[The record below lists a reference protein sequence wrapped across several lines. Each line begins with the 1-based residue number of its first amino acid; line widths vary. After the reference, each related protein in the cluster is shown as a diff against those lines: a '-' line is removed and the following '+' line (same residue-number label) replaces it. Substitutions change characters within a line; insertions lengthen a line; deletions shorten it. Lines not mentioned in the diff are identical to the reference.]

1 MFFWRSWRYRIIEK
15 ETFDIA
21 KIKQYKDIIIYG
33 AGVVAREIYTCLISA
48 PYNLTIRSFM
58 VTDKTGNPKS
68 IQGIPV
74 IDIHHGEAYKESA
87 LILVAVMDRYYD
99 EIAEL
104 LDKEGFCNV
113 VSMTFESLNWCYVRG
128 KYFQEL
134 FKQSGKMYLTLQDE
148 LLISKVISDDLSDV
162 KIYRVQS
169 HVDKTTDLDMSKY
182 HWEVPIQAG
191 AALTDVKVCEI
202 QDNQGQNISDKNRE
216 YCELTALY
224 WIWKNDHSK
233 YAGLCHYRRHFLLTD
248 ELLRR
253 LAVSDIDVVLTI
265 PILNFPNVRDAYV
278 HDHIEKDWDI
288 MLEAIEKLQ
297 PEYRETAEEIQN
309 SAFYCGYNMFI
320 ARKEILNA
328 YCEWLFPI
336 LAYCENKCGEKEDAY
351 QNRYIG
357 FLAERLLTIY
367 FMHHESKYK
376 IAYANKEFCK

>member
-1 MFFWRSWRYRIIEK
+1 
-15 ETFDIA
+15 
-21 KIKQYKDIIIYG
+21 
-33 AGVVAREIYTCLISA
+33 
-48 PYNLTIRSFM
+48 M
-58 VTDKTGNPKS
+58 VTDKAGNPES
-68 IQGIPV
+68 IQGVPI
-74 IDIHHGEAYKESA
+74 IDIYHGEAYKENA
-87 LILVAVMDRYYD
+87 LILVAVMDKYYD

-104 LDKEGFCNV
+104 LKEEGFCNV

-128 KYFQEL
+128 QYFQEL
-134 FKQSGKMYLTLQDE
+134 FKQNGKMYLTLPDE
-148 LLISKVISDDLSDV
+148 LQISKVISDDVSEV

-169 HVDKTTDLDMSKY
+169 HVDKSADLDISKY
-182 HWEVPIQAG
+182 FWEVPIQAG
-191 AALTDVKVCEI
+191 AALTDVKMCEI

-248 ELLRR
+248 ELLKR
-253 LAVSDIDVVLTI
+253 LASSDIDVVLTI
-265 PILNFPNVRDAYV
+265 PILNFPSVRDAYV
-278 HDHIEKDWDI
+278 HDHIEMDWDI

-297 PEYRETAEEIQN
+297 PKYRETAEEIQN
-309 SAFYCGYNMFI
+309 GVFYCGYNMFI

-336 LAYCENKCGEKEDAY
+336 LAYCEKKCGVKEDSY